1 MKECFSPKQVKNIL
15 LLVKN
20 CRYYTKQ
27 CARQARIT
35 VPPINTVSMQGRNL
49 NSTSDTIWESNHS
62 SEGYRKKLAL
72 VENNILLIWVEA
84 EEDIILDI
92 MDLNMLQQAVR
103 DAKLETTPVILLYD
117 LSHIGRITLKYK
129 QSIAD
134 LIFNWKS
141 GIDLIVFFNI
151 PEPIRILIESFAAVV
166 PDTIPV
172 LQAGSYDEALF
183 AARAHNAGSAP
194 VLNGES
200 TLTNEESAAKNE
212 FLAAVARISW
222 MGMLD
227 QHISIPAHESRDHSY
242 FKALEAL
249 QSDLRIK
256 EKEKERELDQ
266 LTANL
271 EQRITHMVI
280 KMNAQTE
287 MNRKAGRDSEKEI
300 AELKSRI
307 ASQDI
312 ELTRVSTAIAEKTTA
327 LRNLLDQI
335 YALEIDPTQKRQMTD
350 ACLSLIETETI
361 EKRLNIELTESDS
374 VFLSKLQKKHPN
386 LNQRELRISLL
397 VKLNYDT
404 REIAR
409 SVGISTRGMESIRYR
424 MHKKLGLGKHQS
436 IKTYL
441 SDLAVTM

>member
-1 MKECFSPKQVKNIL
+1 
-15 LLVKN
+15 
-20 CRYYTKQ
+20 
-27 CARQARIT
+27 
-35 VPPINTVSMQGRNL
+35 
-49 NSTSDTIWESNHS
+49 
-62 SEGYRKKLAL
+62 
-72 VENNILLIWVEA
+72 
-84 EEDIILDI
+84 
-92 MDLNMLQQAVR
+92 MDLNMLQQAVT
-103 DAKLETTPVILLYD
+103 DAELETKAVILLYD
-117 LSHIGRITLKYK
+117 LSHIGCITLNYK

-134 LIFNWKS
+134 LVFNWKP
-141 GIDLIVFFNI
+141 GIELIVFFNI
-151 PEPIRILIESFAAVV
+151 PEAIRILTESFAAVI

-172 LQAGSYDEALF
+172 LKAGSYDEALL
-183 AARAHNAGSAP
+183 AARAHKAGSAT

-200 TLTNEESAAKNE
+200 NLTNEDAAAKNE
-212 FLAAVARISW
+212 FLAVVARISW
-222 MGMLD
+222 MNMLD
-227 QHISIPAHESRDHSY
+227 QHITIPLHDNRDHSY

-249 QSDLRIK
+249 QSDLRAK
-256 EKEKERELDQ
+256 EKEKNRELDQ

-287 MNRKAGRDSEKEI
+287 MNRQTGRDSEKEI

-335 YALEIDPTQKRQMTD
+335 YALEIDPTQKRLMTD

-424 MHKKLGLGKHQS
+424 MHKKLSLGKHQS

>member
-1 MKECFSPKQVKNIL
+1 
-15 LLVKN
+15 
-20 CRYYTKQ
+20 
-27 CARQARIT
+27 
-35 VPPINTVSMQGRNL
+35 MQGRNQ
-49 NSTSDTIWESNHS
+49 NITADTIWESNHS
-62 SEGYRKKLAL
+62 SEDYTRKLAL
-72 VENNILLIWVEA
+72 VENNILLSWIEA
-84 EEDIILDI
+84 EKDIALNT
-92 MDLNMLQQAVR
+92 MDLDLLRQAV
-103 DAKLETTPVILLYD
+103 AASELEKVPLIVLYD
-117 LSHIGRITLKYK
+117 LSHIGRITLNYK
-129 QSIAD
+129 KSIAD
-134 LIFNWKS
+134 LIFNWKP
-141 GIDLIVFFNI
+141 GIKLIVFFNI
-151 PEPIRILIESFAAVV
+151 PEAIRILTESFAAVV
-166 PDTIPV
+166 PDTISV

-183 AARAHNAGSAP
+183 AARTLTGNAEEF
-194 VLNGES
+194 NGES
-200 TLTNEESAAKNE
+200 NLTNEEAAAKNK
-212 FLAAVARISW
+212 FLAVVARISW
-222 MGMLD
+222 MDMLD
-227 QHISIPAHESRDHSY
+227 QHIPIPPHDHRDHSY

-249 QSDLRIK
+249 QSDLRAK
-256 EKEKERELDQ
+256 EKEKKRELDQ

-300 AELKSRI
+300 AELKARI

-335 YALEIDPTQKRQMTD
+335 YALEIDPAQKRLMTD

-409 SVGISTRGMESIRYR
+409 SIGISTRGMESIRYR

-441 SDLAVTM
+441 SDLAITM